1 MARTDVRAIDGIDAA
16 VDRARRF
23 VDAGADAVFPEALT
37 SLAEYETL
45 RRAVDVPLLANMTEF
60 GKTPLFTVTQLA
72 DVGVN
77 LVIWPVSLLRMAMG
91 AAERALDGLMAE
103 GTLESQL
110 PHMQHRADLYD
121 LVDYAGYTAF
131 DSSVFDFEV
140 APHR

>member
-1 MARTDVRAIDGIDAA
+1 
-16 VDRARRF
+16 
-23 VDAGADAVFPEALT
+23 
-37 SLAEYETL
+37 
-45 RRAVDVPLLANMTEF
+45 VPLLANMTEF